1 MHALV
6 MTVSIAPGQ
15 FESAHQQL
23 QSQVIPRVKQMPGF
37 VRGYWTVNAGHD
49 RGTSLVVFDTEQNA
63 QSAVTGA
70 RTNPLPPGVALVN
83 VEIAEVTGDA

>member
-6 MTVSIAPGQ
+6 MTVSIAPGH
-15 FESAHQQL
+15 FESAHENL

-37 VRGYWTVNAGHD
+37 VRGYWTINAGHE

-63 QSAVTGA
+63 QTAVTGT
-70 RTNPLPPGVALVN
+70 RNGPMPPGVTIVN
-83 VEIAEVTGDA
+83 AEVAEVTGEA